1 MASILFP
8 RPLRAG
14 DRIAV
19 TAPSDG
25 VEAALHPRLDL
36 ALTHL
41 RETGFVVAEGKCL
54 RRSEGE
60 VSGPAKERAAE
71 LTSFLTDESVSAV
84 IPPWG
89 GELAIQLLPLL
100 DFDALG
106 AHAAETGHWPWLLG
120 YSDTSTL
127 MFALAVRAGLATAH
141 GPMLMELVPGQDDD
155 VTVKWRD
162 VLAMEHGA
170 TLMQSSS
177 NKWQRDGGDWNDSPT
192 VPFELDQPTRWR
204 GMKNAQTVPGARFEG
219 RLIGGCL
226 DSIVHLVGTPFGDLA
241 AFARRV
247 AAINP
252 RERVVLFLEN
262 AGMSP
267 ARFCRAMWQLR
278 HAGWLD
284 HVSGIVLGRHGA
296 PDDPEYP
303 FEQVLRETTSEV
315 DVPVIWDADIGH
327 KPPQLTLVNGA
338 RAIVTLH
345 TGGTATLAQ
354 TLA

>member
-1 MASILFP
+1 MGAIQFP
-8 RPLRAG
+8 RPLRTG

-25 VEAALHPRLDL
+25 VEQALHPRLDL
-36 ALTHL
+36 ALGHL
-41 RETGFVVAEGKCL
+41 RDSGFHVVEGKCL
-54 RRSEGE
+54 RKSKGE
-60 VSGPAKERAAE
+60 VSGPPKERAAE
-71 LTSFLTDESVSAV
+71 LVAFLGDESVRAV

-89 GELAIQLLPLL
+89 GELAIQLLHLI
-100 DFDALG
+100 DFDALA
-106 AHAAETGHWPWLLG
+106 AHASSTGHWPWLLG

-155 VTVKWRD
+155 VTMKWRD

-170 TLMQSSS
+170 TVMQSSS
-177 NKWQRDGGDWNDSPT
+177 NKWQRTGGDWQDSPT
-192 VPFELDQPTRWR
+192 EPFELDQPTRWR

-226 DSIVHLVGTPFGDLA
+226 DALMHLVGTPFGDLA
-241 AFARRV
+241 SFAARV
-247 AAINP
+247 ARINP
-252 RERVVLFLEN
+252 REQVVLFLETSSL
-262 AGMSP
+262 SP
-267 ARFCRAMWQLR
+267 AKFSRAMWQLR
-278 HAGWLD
+278 HAGWFD

-296 PDDPEYP
+296 PDDPDYT
-303 FEQVLRETTSEV
+303 FEEVLRETTNGV
-315 DVPVIWDADIGH
+315 DVPLIFDADIGH